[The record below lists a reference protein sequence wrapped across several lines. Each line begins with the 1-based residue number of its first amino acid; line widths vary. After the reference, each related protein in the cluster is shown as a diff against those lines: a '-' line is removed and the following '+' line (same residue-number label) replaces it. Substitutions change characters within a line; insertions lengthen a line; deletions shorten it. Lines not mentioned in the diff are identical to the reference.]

1 MNNNYTNNHND
12 NNMESKKDNNIIKQ
26 YKSKDNEQCKGIINK
41 NMSECKGEMSMVYFR
56 LDSKEKELIC
66 IENIRKM
73 RVDIDNQK
81 ISIKFDKEYQD
92 YYYNNQATLI
102 KDWNRLVDGIWN
114 VEDIVEGEMEPITFK
129 EPWMRR

>member
-1 MNNNYTNNHND
+1 
-12 NNMESKKDNNIIKQ
+12 
-26 YKSKDNEQCKGIINK
+26 
-41 NMSECKGEMSMVYFR
+41 MVYFR

-92 YYYNNQATLI
+92 FYYNNQSNLI

-114 VEDIVEGEMEPITFK
+114 IEDIVEGEMEPITYK
-129 EPWMRR
+129 EVPWMR